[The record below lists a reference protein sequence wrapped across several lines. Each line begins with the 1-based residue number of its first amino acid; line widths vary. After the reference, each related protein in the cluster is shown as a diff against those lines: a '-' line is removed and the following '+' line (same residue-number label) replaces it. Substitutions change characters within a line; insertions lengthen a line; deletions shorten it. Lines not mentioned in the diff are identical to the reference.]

1 MKSIDSV
8 SKIKKLAD
16 WFKTERYLYLKKA
29 PMECIEHELSVRAEL
44 WNSVINEKGIKGDYP
59 NELFDNF
66 STYEAYPMADEDGI
80 DCNIK
85 PLDSEDVLEMAD
97 RIKLE
102 GIGNAEI
109 HKTLRYTTAI
119 DGEGI
124 CLGISLSYAT
134 NNEILASLK
143 KALPIIRSQMG
154 IIEPKRYRTEEKY
167 LNLFLCGVFE
177 YVDLSIW
184 AYFSGY
190 KITRTQF
197 SLLICGGKF
206 TPSQID
212 KTVKYNVKH
221 AMSFD
226 YGEQFRLDIINNNL

>member
-1 MKSIDSV
+1 MKSLDSV
-8 SKIKKLAD
+8 SRINKLAS
-16 WFKTERYLYLKKA
+16 WFKPERYIYLKKA
-29 PMECIEHELSVRAEL
+29 SIECIDHELVVRMGF
-44 WNSVINEKGIKGDYP
+44 WDTVINNKGIEDGYP
-59 NELFDNF
+59 HDLFESV
-66 STYEAYPMADEDGI
+66 STYEAYSIEENDGI

-85 PLDSEDVLEMAD
+85 PLDSGAVMEMAN
-97 RIKLE
+97 RIKQE
-102 GIGNAEI
+102 GIENSEI

-119 DGEGI
+119 DGDGV

-134 NNEILASLK
+134 NKEILSSLK

-154 IIEPKRYRTEEKY
+154 IEEPKRYRTEEKY
-167 LNLFLCGVFE
+167 SSLFSCGVFE

-197 SLLICGGKF
+197 SQLICGGKF

-212 KTVKYNVKH
+212 KTVIYNVKH

-226 YGEQFRLDIINNNL
+226 YGEQFRLDIINNKL